1 MATIESFKADI
12 SSMSPSS
19 EPKNQFISCNILKN
33 GPKLNSW
40 CVVLSHQL
48 LRVEQH
54 LLFTFKLA
62 KKGVQKPYS
71 LVWCI
76 VYYKISREICTL
88 WLVRTSSLYFHKAR
102 TLRHMSAVLR
112 YNAHSLCHQY
122 KHNTFDKRNKKNCSM
137 SIVELYEHLG
147 IFKIT
152 QEKFPLAYITQWC
165 TWCIFIFLTVFIH
178 PQDNI

>member
-122 KHNTFDKRNKKNCSM
+122 KRVQFIIHLIKEIKKIVPWALLSYMSTWEFLRSLKKNS
-137 SIVELYEHLG
+137 HLL
-147 IFKIT
+147 I
-152 QEKFPLAYITQWC
+152 
-165 TWCIFIFLTVFIH
+165 
-178 PQDNI
+178 